1 MSENVTKTEKKE
13 AGMAQMVLTLG
24 VICAV
29 CALLLGLVNM
39 MTEEVIKKND
49 IIKKT
54 AAMQEVL
61 AADADA
67 YQPATYTGDD
77 ATVLNV
83 YEVVGKGNV
92 VEVNCAAGSFSGTL
106 SIMVGVNADG
116 TVSGLEVLDSGE
128 TSGLGAKAK
137 DDPEWRKQFVGK
149 SGSVTV
155 DKDGGEIAAITG
167 ATITSRGVCMGVTSA
182 LAAAAELG

>member
-83 YEVVGKGNV
+83 YEVVGKGHV

-106 SIMVGVNADG
+106 SIMVGVNSDG
-116 TVSGLEVLDSGE
+116 TVSGVSIVTTAE
-128 TSGLGAKAK
+128 TSGLGSKAG
-137 DDPEWRKQFVGK
+137 DPEFKDQYVGK
-149 SGSVTV
+149 GGTLAV
-155 DKDGGEIAAITG
+155 DQDGGEIDAIRG
-167 ATITSRGVCMGVTSA
+167 ATITSRAVTVGVNSG
-182 LAAAAELG
+182 LAAVGQLG